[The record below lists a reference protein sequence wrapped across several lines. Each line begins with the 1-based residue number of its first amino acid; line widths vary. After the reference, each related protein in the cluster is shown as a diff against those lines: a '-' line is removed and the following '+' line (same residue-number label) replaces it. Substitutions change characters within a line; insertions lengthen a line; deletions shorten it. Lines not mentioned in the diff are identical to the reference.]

1 MNEKIEEVRLQTPF
15 ITLGAF
21 LKWIS
26 VVPTGGQ
33 AKELIRRGQIKVNGE
48 IVLERGRKLRAGDE
62 VEVPGWGIYR
72 LRGTKEQENSDH

>member
-1 MNEKIEEVRLQTPF
+1 MNEKIEEVQMQTPF

-33 AKELIRRGQIKVNGE
+33 A
-48 IVLERGRKLRAGDE
+48 
-62 VEVPGWGIYR
+62 
-72 LRGTKEQENSDH
+72 